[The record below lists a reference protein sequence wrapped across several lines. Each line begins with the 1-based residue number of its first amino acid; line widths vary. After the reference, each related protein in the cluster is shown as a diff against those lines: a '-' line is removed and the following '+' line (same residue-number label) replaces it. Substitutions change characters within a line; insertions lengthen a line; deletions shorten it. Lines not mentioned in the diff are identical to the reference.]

1 MYSHLNTL
9 VLDMDQ
15 SGWASMT
22 VAEATVLYWLKDL
35 DASKKHQAELGDLIH
50 RAWDRADAQCPGLH
64 EDWEEALGERQA
76 K

>member
-1 MYSHLNTL
+1 MDSFTAGL

-35 DASKKHQAELGDLIH
+35 DLSKKKQADLVDCVH
-50 RAWDRADAQCPGLH
+50 NAWDAAEAQQSHSLS
-64 EDWEEALGERQA
+64 RIV
-76 K
+76 